1 MGGNIVEQVSQM
13 NRKYLLSTIVI
24 AALMIV
30 TSFSVMS
37 PTGSSVEQPEKAY
50 VVMDPTIPNCTI
62 TSPTSDS
69 TYLTKGVK
77 VSLSG
82 TASDDVKVVNV
93 TWINAATSEFGKAYL
108 NDLNW
113 SISVIALIAGDNL
126 ISVTAHDADEK
137 TKTATLTVTRDSTVP
152 TCTITSPTSSPTYS
166 TASGTAT
173 IDLGGSASDANGIA
187 TVTWKNTATSAS
199 GTATGTIGWSIT
211 DIALNAG
218 MNSIYV
224 NATDNAG
231 NKGSDAIFVT
241 YDTGGVSV
249 AITDPTANPTL
260 ITTWGWTYL
269 KGTAA
274 DNVKVTSVTWSNSLG
289 GSGTAYG
296 TTSWQSKGSVQLFAG
311 ANVITVTAY
320 DAAGN
325 SATDTLTVTYDN
337 VSPTCTITSPT
348 SSPTYSTAS
357 TTIDLGGSASDAN
370 GIATVT
376 WKNTATGA
384 SGTANGTTSWSITG
398 IALNAGMNSIY
409 VNATDNAGNKG
420 SDAIFVTSDTGG
432 VSVAITAP
440 TANPTLITAWSAIYL
455 EGLATDNVKVTSVT
469 WSNSAGGSGTAYM
482 TPQYGGASV
491 TWKSRGNVSLYSGDN
506 VITVTAYDAAGN
518 SATDTLTV
526 TVNPP
531 ELVPPVVTITG
542 PTSNP
547 TMTTGWHYIKLNGT
561 ATDNTKVTS
570 VTWTNSLGGSGT
582 AYMNPQWGGK
592 NVMWQSR
599 GNVLLYTGDNV
610 ITVTA
615 TDSNGNT
622 ATDVLTITYTGL

>member
-1 MGGNIVEQVSQM
+1 M

-211 DIALNAG
+211 D
-218 MNSIYV
+218 
-224 NATDNAG
+224 
-231 NKGSDAIFVT
+231 
-241 YDTGGVSV
+241 
-249 AITDPTANPTL
+249 
-260 ITTWGWTYL
+260 
-269 KGTAA
+269 
-274 DNVKVTSVTWSNSLG
+274 
-289 GSGTAYG
+289 
-296 TTSWQSKGSVQLFAG
+296 
-311 ANVITVTAY
+311 
-320 DAAGN
+320 
-325 SATDTLTVTYDN
+325 
-337 VSPTCTITSPT
+337 
-348 SSPTYSTAS
+348 
-357 TTIDLGGSASDAN
+357 
-370 GIATVT
+370 
-376 WKNTATGA
+376 
-384 SGTANGTTSWSITG
+384 